1 VQPNDGPRAA
11 AEHRVR
17 RLWLET
23 VLIFV
28 AWTVFGL
35 LLANQIYIQS
45 QLRGQSIPW
54 VRVLRSGLLEAYL
67 WAFATLAIFWLARR
81 FPLERGHVLPRIAV
95 HLVAAVV
102 LSLARVGFMVE
113 LSRHV
118 DWLGARSFVRLF
130 WASYSQ
136 NFLFYGLLLGI
147 AHVPLYYG
155 RYRERERAAE
165 QLARGITEARLQ
177 ALKMQLQPHF
187 LFNTLNAISALI
199 PAEAKPAKRM
209 LARLGDLL
217 RVTLEHE
224 ETQEVTLREEL
235 AFLQPYLEIEQA
247 RLEERLT
254 VVMDI
259 APETLDAR
267 VPHLI
272 LQPLVE
278 NAIRHG
284 IAPRIEPGRV
294 EISATIGPDDRFLHL
309 EVRDDGR
316 GVDRDNQVRT
326 RRGVG
331 LTNIRSRLE
340 QLYDGA
346 HRFELENHPEGGVV
360 VRISL
365 PMRRAHAMLREQER
379 ASA

>member
-1 VQPNDGPRAA
+1 MVE
-11 AEHRVR
+11 EHRSR
-17 RLWLET
+17 GRWLET
-23 VLIFV
+23 ALIFA
-28 AWTVFGL
+28 AWTIFGL
-35 LLANQIYIQS
+35 LLANQFYIQS
-45 QLRGQSIPW
+45 ELRGQPVSWP
-54 VRVLRSGLLEAYL
+54 RVLRHGLFEAYL

-81 FPLERGHVLPRIAV
+81 FPLERERMPRRIAV
-95 HLVAAVV
+95 HLVGAIV
-102 LSLARVGFMVE
+102 LWMARSAFMVE
-113 LSRHV
+113 MSRQV
-118 DWLGARSFVRLF
+118 DWLGERSFPRQF
-130 WASYSQ
+130 WGTSTL
-136 NFLFYGLLLGI
+136 NVLFYALVLGI
-147 AHVPLYYG
+147 AHAVLYHA
-155 RYRERERAAE
+155 RYRERELTAE
-165 QLARGITEARLQ
+165 RLAVGLTEARLQ

-199 PAEAKPAKRM
+199 PPEAKPARRM

-217 RVTLEHE
+217 RITLEHE

-235 AFLQPYLEIEQA
+235 AFLEPYLEIEQA

-254 VVMDI
+254 IVMEI

-294 EISATIGPDDRFLHL
+294 EISATRGPDDRFLHL

-316 GVDRDNQVRT
+316 GASRDDQVRT

-331 LTNIRSRLE
+331 LTNIRARLE
-340 QLYDGA
+340 QLYDGE
-346 HRFELENHPEGGVV
+346 HRFELEHHAEGGVL
-360 VRISL
+360 VRITL
-365 PMRRAHAMLREQER
+365 PFRRAETGAGKEER
-379 ASA
+379 SAR